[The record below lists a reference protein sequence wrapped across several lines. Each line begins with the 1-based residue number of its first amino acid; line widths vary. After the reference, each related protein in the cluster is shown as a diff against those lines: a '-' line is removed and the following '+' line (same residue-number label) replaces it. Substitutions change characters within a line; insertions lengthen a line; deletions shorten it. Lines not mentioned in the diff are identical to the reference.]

1 VLSRGGSRGG
11 KSGACELRLG
21 VTRVEIRD
29 EEAVV
34 VDQVL
39 RGGALDFVEADKRSR
54 RRSRRVGDP
63 HEVSEVESLAVST
76 VLERHGDG
84 GAGREACGVGER
96 ALVDGKAVVFVGLG
110 TVGREHVGGV
120 NVSTEGAGGSEVFRV
135 REEPVEAVEARVE
148 VSA

>member
-1 VLSRGGSRGG
+1 MLSRGGSRGG

-96 ALVDGKAVVFVGLG
+96 ALVDGKAVVVVGL
-110 TVGREHVGGV
+110 
-120 NVSTEGAGGSEVFRV
+120 
-135 REEPVEAVEARVE
+135 ARAALRRR
-148 VSA
+148 S